1 MPFSQII
8 PPSSSPTESTRL
20 FYTSVSLLLSHIQ
33 GYHYHLSNPY
43 ICIIILY
50 WCFSFWLTSLCII
63 CIYFLKILTI
73 ICFHYLIESVGF
85 PGGSNG
91 KAPACSAGDLGST
104 PGLGRS
110 PGEGND
116 NPLQYSCLE
125 NSMDWGAWWAI
136 QSMGSHR
143 VRHDWATSLSFFS
156 LSLWPCIR

>member
-8 PPSSSPTESTRL
+8 PPSPSPSESKDYSIHLCL
-20 FYTSVSLLLSHIQ
+20 FCCLAYRVIITIFLNST
-33 GYHYHLSNPY
+33 Y
-43 ICIIILY
+43 IFIIILY

-125 NSMDWGAWWAI
+125 NSLDREAGRL
-136 QSMGSHR
+136 QSMGSQR
-143 VRHDWATSLSFFS
+143 GGHD
-156 LSLWPCIR
+156 